1 MLREE
6 IECDFENDQ
15 SQIKVLKSQEKRIIV
30 EAPPGYGK
38 TKLLLGKTVYD
49 LLDNVPINHEK
60 ILMLTFSNNSTSK
73 MRADLYAKLENHAYS
88 LRNWI
93 NSKIR
98 ITNYHGLAGGILR
111 KYGFLLDERL
121 KDLKDIQIVN
131 ENHLKS
137 IDNFNTLIKFKQ
149 FVDNALPDKLFSNV
163 RNYNEVILNEV
174 LPLNK
179 LTYNSII
186 TLTLQLLEDKPILLD
201 LYKKI
206 YTKIIIDEFQDTNHL
221 NLRLLELFLHDDI
234 RVELY
239 GDPLQRIYGFIGTV
253 GNLFDVFGEKYN
265 FNYYTLKSNYRFKGN
280 KFLIDLE
287 RRVRSY
293 ANDPINAYNNIKSYS
308 HQNITIFE
316 NQQLESENVIRII
329 KEIHQLYPDKKTAIL
344 TSQRGPDINVIK
356 EKLRSN
362 YIAYFDA
369 LEINTESNEY
379 RRFCDKC
386 VESFQMYF
394 SSRKNIVK
402 KELNEWISVFKSSF
416 ELSSTQQQNLITL
429 LVAMLQDV
437 VRNRNYRML
446 NKDEKYDYILSV
458 FLEYDLHRYLS
469 AVDVSV
475 QLLTIHTSKGL
486 EWDNIF
492 LVDIEKDRLPSYY
505 GMCSNCSFKSNCN
518 IEDIRGNS
526 DNFIE
531 QLSVFYVAITRAR
544 QNAYLSLSKKNA
556 MCFDTNVSCI
566 LNELKIVPIPS
577 FLT

>member
-1 MLREE
+1 
-6 IECDFENDQ
+6 F
-15 SQIKVLKSQEKRIIV
+15 
-30 EAPPGYGK
+30 
-38 TKLLLGKTVYD
+38 
-49 LLDNVPINHEK
+49 
-60 ILMLTFSNNSTSK
+60 
-73 MRADLYAKLENHAYS
+73 
-88 LRNWI
+88 
-93 NSKIR
+93 
-98 ITNYHGLAGGILR
+98 
-111 KYGFLLDERL
+111 
-121 KDLKDIQIVN
+121 
-131 ENHLKS
+131 
-137 IDNFNTLIKFKQ
+137 
-149 FVDNALPDKLFSNV
+149 
-163 RNYNEVILNEV
+163 ILNKV

-293 ANDPINAYNNIKSYS
+293 ANDPINAYNKIKSYS

-369 LEINTESNEY
+369 LE
-379 RRFCDKC
+379 
-386 VESFQMYF
+386 
-394 SSRKNIVK
+394 
-402 KELNEWISVFKSSF
+402 
-416 ELSSTQQQNLITL
+416 
-429 LVAMLQDV
+429 
-437 VRNRNYRML
+437 
-446 NKDEKYDYILSV
+446 
-458 FLEYDLHRYLS
+458 
-469 AVDVSV
+469 
-475 QLLTIHTSKGL
+475 
-486 EWDNIF
+486 
-492 LVDIEKDRLPSYY
+492 
-505 GMCSNCSFKSNCN
+505 
-518 IEDIRGNS
+518 
-526 DNFIE
+526 
-531 QLSVFYVAITRAR
+531 
-544 QNAYLSLSKKNA
+544 
-556 MCFDTNVSCI
+556 
-566 LNELKIVPIPS
+566 
-577 FLT
+577 